1 MHRGVFLG
9 KDAEQQPKRVLI
21 LCESHHTNKDTDVI
35 AGKAASYP
43 TAAVVE
49 NDYLN
54 NSGEAKDYRNYR
66 IFEKIEKAFGFQSE
80 EHRQFWNRVY
90 FGNYVPVLC
99 GVGDDTA
106 KNTIAKEGNRVEYNN
121 QLFGFIVEHSIDV
134 VFCFSRLVFNNLP
147 ECASGDE
154 NEIVEC
160 GKVGSCRDYVSVY
173 KYCARTP
180 HGAVSIELEKP
191 LTVYGMRHPSAR
203 GGFRPENYAGYLK
216 NKL

>member
-1 MHRGVFLG
+1 MFV
-9 KDAEQQPKRVLI
+9 
-21 LCESHHTNKDTDVI
+21 
-35 AGKAASYP
+35 
-43 TAAVVE
+43 
-49 NDYLN
+49 
-54 NSGEAKDYRNYR
+54 
-66 IFEKIEKAFGFQSE
+66 
-80 EHRQFWNRVY
+80 
-90 FGNYVPVLC
+90 
-99 GVGDDTA
+99 
-106 KNTIAKEGNRVEYNN
+106 
-121 QLFGFIVEHSIDV
+121 FIVEHSIDV